1 MKLLYTDEE
10 NSHLTYEF
18 FMKIAE
24 AVFDYLNN
32 KENQYE
38 ISLLITNDET
48 IHLLNKEYRQK
59 DKPTDVLSF
68 PMEDDIMLGDIV
80 ISLDTAKNQAQE
92 REIGLDREIAFL
104 FIHGLLHL
112 LGYDHETSVEDEKE
126 MFALQEEILKKLI
139 DYGAVSQLI

>member
-10 NSHLTYEF
+10 NSSLTYKF
-18 FMKIAE
+18 FIGITE
-24 AVFDYLNN
+24 AVFKHLDMEENN
-32 KENQYE
+32 YE
-38 ISLLITNDET
+38 ISLLITDDET
-48 IHLLNKEYRQK
+48 IHQLNKEYRQK
-59 DKPTDVLSF
+59 DRPTDVLSF

-92 REIGLDREIAFL
+92 REIGLEREIAFL

-139 DYGAVSQLI
+139 DYGAVS

>member
-10 NSHLTYEF
+10 NSSLTYEF
-18 FMKIAE
+18 FMKIVE

-48 IHLLNKEYRQK
+48 IHQLNKEYRQK

-68 PMEDDIMLGDIV
+68 PMEDEVMLGDIV

-92 REIGLDREIAFL
+92 REIGLEREIAFL

-139 DYGAVSQLI
+139 DYGAVS

>member
-68 PMEDDIMLGDIV
+68 PMEDEVMLGDIV

-139 DYGAVSQLI
+139 DYGAVS

>member
-38 ISLLITNDET
+38 ISLL
-48 IHLLNKEYRQK
+48 NKEYRQK

-68 PMEDDIMLGDIV
+68 PMEDEVMLGDIV

-92 REIGLDREIAFL
+92 REIGLEREIAFL

-139 DYGAVSQLI
+139 DYGAVS

>member
-68 PMEDDIMLGDIV
+68 PMEDEVMLGDIV

-92 REIGLDREIAFL
+92 RDIGLEREIAFL

-112 LGYDHETSVEDEKE
+112 LGYDHETSAEDEKE

-139 DYGAVSQLI
+139 DYGAVS

>member
-68 PMEDDIMLGDIV
+68 PMEDEVMLGDIV

-112 LGYDHETSVEDEKE
+112 LGYDHETSAEDEKE

-139 DYGAVSQLI
+139 DYGAVS

>member
-10 NSHLTYEF
+10 NSSLTYEF
-18 FMKIAE
+18 FIGIAE
-24 AVFDYLNN
+24 AVFKHLDMEENN
-32 KENQYE
+32 YE
-38 ISLLITNDET
+38 ISLLITDDET
-48 IHLLNKEYRQK
+48 IHQLNKEYRQK
-59 DKPTDVLSF
+59 DRPTDVLSF

-92 REIGLDREIAFL
+92 REIGLDRETAFL

-139 DYGAVSQLI
+139 DYGAVS

>member
-24 AVFDYLNN
+24 AVFKYIDMEENN
-32 KENQYE
+32 YE
-38 ISLLITNDET
+38 ISLLITDDET

-68 PMEDDIMLGDIV
+68 PMEDEVMLGDIV

-92 REIGLDREIAFL
+92 RYIGLEREIAFL

-112 LGYDHETSVEDEKE
+112 LGYDHETSAEDEKE
-126 MFALQEEILKKLI
+126 MFTLQEEILKKLI
-139 DYGAVSQLI
+139 DYGAVS

>member
-10 NSHLTYEF
+10 NSSLTYEF

-24 AVFDYLNN
+24 AVFKYIDMEENN
-32 KENQYE
+32 YE
-38 ISLLITNDET
+38 ISLLITDDET
-48 IHLLNKEYRQK
+48 IHQLNKEYRQK
-59 DKPTDVLSF
+59 DRPTDVLSF
-68 PMEDDIMLGDIV
+68 PMEDEVMLGDIV

-92 REIGLDREIAFL
+92 RDIGLEKEIAFL

-139 DYGAVSQLI
+139 DYGAVS

>member
-10 NSHLTYEF
+10 NSSLTHEF
-18 FMKIAE
+18 FMSIAE
-24 AVFDYLNN
+24 AVFKYLDMEENN
-32 KENQYE
+32 YE
-38 ISLLITNDET
+38 ISLLITDDET
-48 IHLLNKEYRQK
+48 IHQLNKEYRQK
-59 DKPTDVLSF
+59 DRPTDVLSF
-68 PMEDDIMLGDIV
+68 PMDDEVMLGDIV

-139 DYGAVSQLI
+139 DYGAVS

>member
-10 NSHLTYEF
+10 NSSLTYEF

-24 AVFDYLNN
+24 AVFKYIDMEENN
-32 KENQYE
+32 YE
-38 ISLLITNDET
+38 ISLLITDDET
-48 IHLLNKEYRQK
+48 IHQLNKEYRQK

-68 PMEDDIMLGDIV
+68 PMEDEVMLGDIV
-80 ISLDTAKNQAQE
+80 ISLDTAKKQAQE

-112 LGYDHETSVEDEKE
+112 LGYDHETSVEDEKK

-139 DYGAVSQLI
+139 DYGAVS

>member
-1 MKLLYTDEE
+1 MTLLYTDEE

-18 FMKIAE
+18 FTGIVE
-24 AVFDYLNN
+24 AVFNHLNI
-32 KENQYE
+32 ENNYE

-48 IHLLNKEYRQK
+48 IHQLNKEYRQK

-68 PMEDDIMLGDIV
+68 PLDDDTMLGDIV
-80 ISLDTAKNQAQE
+80 ISLDTAKRQAEE
-92 REIGLDREIAFL
+92 REINLDRETAFL

-112 LGYDHETSVEDEKE
+112 LGYDHETSIEDEKE

-139 DYGAVSQLI
+139 DYGAVS

>member
-92 REIGLDREIAFL
+92 REIGLEREIAFL

-139 DYGAVSQLI
+139 DYGAVS

>member
-1 MKLLYTDEE
+1 MKLLYTDEK

-24 AVFDYLNN
+24 AVFKHLDMEENN
-32 KENQYE
+32 YE

-48 IHLLNKEYRQK
+48 IHQLNKEYRQK

-80 ISLDTAKNQAQE
+80 ISLDTAKNQALE
-92 REIGLDREIAFL
+92 REIGLEREIAFL

-139 DYGAVSQLI
+139 DYGAVS

>member
-10 NSHLTYEF
+10 NNSLTYEF

-92 REIGLDREIAFL
+92 REINVDREVAFL

-139 DYGAVSQLI
+139 DYGTVS

>member
-24 AVFDYLNN
+24 AVFKYIDMEENN
-32 KENQYE
+32 YE
-38 ISLLITNDET
+38 ISLLITDDET
-48 IHLLNKEYRQK
+48 IHQLNKEYRQK

-92 REIGLDREIAFL
+92 REIGLEREIAFL

-139 DYGAVSQLI
+139 DYGAVS

>member
-112 LGYDHETSVEDEKE
+112 LGYDHETSAEDEKE

-139 DYGAVSQLI
+139 DYGAVS

>member
-10 NSHLTYEF
+10 NSSLTYEF

-24 AVFDYLNN
+24 AVFKHLDIEENN
-32 KENQYE
+32 YE
-38 ISLLITNDET
+38 ISLLITDDET
-48 IHLLNKEYRQK
+48 IHQLNKEYRQK
-59 DKPTDVLSF
+59 DRPTDVLSF
-68 PMEDDIMLGDIV
+68 PMDDEVMLGDIV

-92 REIGLDREIAFL
+92 REIGLDRETAFL

-139 DYGAVSQLI
+139 DYGAVS

>member
-10 NSHLTYEF
+10 NSSLTYEF

-48 IHLLNKEYRQK
+48 IHQLNKEYRQK

-80 ISLDTAKNQAQE
+80 ISLDTAKNQALE
-92 REIGLDREIAFL
+92 REIGLEREIAFL

-139 DYGAVSQLI
+139 DYGAVS

>member
-10 NSHLTYEF
+10 NSSLTYEF
-18 FMKIAE
+18 FIGIAE
-24 AVFDYLNN
+24 AVFKHLDMEENN
-32 KENQYE
+32 YE
-38 ISLLITNDET
+38 ISLLITDDET
-48 IHLLNKEYRQK
+48 IHQLNKEYRQK
-59 DKPTDVLSF
+59 DRPTDVLSF
-68 PMEDDIMLGDIV
+68 PMDDEVMLGDIV

-92 REIGLDREIAFL
+92 REIGLDRETAFL

-139 DYGAVSQLI
+139 DYGAVS

>member
-10 NSHLTYEF
+10 NSSLTYEF
-18 FMKIAE
+18 FMKIVE

-48 IHLLNKEYRQK
+48 IHQLNKEYRQK

-80 ISLDTAKNQAQE
+80 ISLDTAKNQALE
-92 REIGLDREIAFL
+92 REIGLEREIAFL

-139 DYGAVSQLI
+139 DYGAVS

>member
-104 FIHGLLHL
+104 FIHGMLHL
-112 LGYDHETSVEDEKE
+112 LGYDHETSIEDEKE

-139 DYGAVSQLI
+139 DYGAVS

>member
-10 NSHLTYEF
+10 NNSLTYEF

-24 AVFDYLNN
+24 TVFDYLNN

-80 ISLDTAKNQAQE
+80 ISLDAAKNQALE
-92 REIGLDREIAFL
+92 RDINVDREVAFL

-112 LGYDHETSVEDEKE
+112 LGYDHETSVEDEKN

-139 DYGAVSQLI
+139 DYGAVS

>member
-1 MKLLYTDEE
+1 MQLLYTDEE

-80 ISLDTAKNQAQE
+80 ISLDTAKKQALE
-92 REIGLDREIAFL
+92 RDINVDREVAFL

-112 LGYDHETSVEDEKE
+112 LGYDHETSAEDEKE

-139 DYGAVSQLI
+139 DYKVVS

>member
-18 FMKIAE
+18 FMKIVE

-80 ISLDTAKNQAQE
+80 ISLDAAKNQAQE
-92 REIGLDREIAFL
+92 RDINVDREVAFL

-139 DYGAVSQLI
+139 DYGAVS

>member
-1 MKLLYTDEE
+1 MKLLYTDEK

-24 AVFDYLNN
+24 AVFKHLDMEENN
-32 KENQYE
+32 YE

-48 IHLLNKEYRQK
+48 IHQLNKEYRQK

-80 ISLDTAKNQAQE
+80 ISLDTTKNQAQE
-92 REIGLDREIAFL
+92 RDIGLEREIAFL

-139 DYGAVSQLI
+139 DYGAVS

>member
-38 ISLLITNDET
+38 ISLLITNDKT

-59 DKPTDVLSF
+59 DKSTDVLSF

-80 ISLDTAKNQAQE
+80 ISLDTAKKQALE
-92 REIGLDREIAFL
+92 RDINVDREVAFL

-112 LGYDHETSVEDEKE
+112 LGYDHETSAEDEKE

-139 DYGAVSQLI
+139 DYKVVS

>member
-59 DKPTDVLSF
+59 DRPTDVLSF

-112 LGYDHETSVEDEKE
+112 LGYDHETSAEDEKE

-139 DYGAVSQLI
+139 DYGAVS

>member
-10 NSHLTYEF
+10 NSSLTYEF

-68 PMEDDIMLGDIV
+68 PMEDEVMLGDIV

-92 REIGLDREIAFL
+92 RDIGLEREIAFL

-112 LGYDHETSVEDEKE
+112 LGYDHETSAEDEKE

-139 DYGAVSQLI
+139 DYGAVS